1 MEQTMKFEQLIRYT
15 LEYLNQI
22 KYWHWQTKGYAEH
35 QALDGFEQKLRPL
48 VDSLV
53 ESMMGRTDSLPVDQG
68 SVELV
73 NYTNSADIIESVED
87 IRDNYAE
94 YKETISYGDIQ
105 NIVDE
110 IVQECNQLI
119 YLLRLK

>member
-1 MEQTMKFEQLIRYT
+1 
-15 LEYLNQI
+15 
-22 KYWHWQTKGYAEH
+22 
-35 QALDGFEQKLRPL
+35 
-48 VDSLV
+48 
-53 ESMMGRTDSLPVDQG
+53 MGRTDSLPVDQG
-68 SVELV
+68 NVELV
-73 NYTNSADIIESVED
+73 NYTNSSDIIESVED